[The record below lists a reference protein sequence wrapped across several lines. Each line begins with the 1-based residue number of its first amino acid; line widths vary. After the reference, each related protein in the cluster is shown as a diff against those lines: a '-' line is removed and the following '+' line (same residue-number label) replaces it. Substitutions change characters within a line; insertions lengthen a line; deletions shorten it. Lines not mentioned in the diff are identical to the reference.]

1 MSEMEDDSRAAQEVS
16 PLVDYLIREERAH
29 GRKSRE
35 IFKASDL
42 RDSLLRKSSER
53 MVLKGKD
60 GKGSETVK
68 GRARVRYEA
77 NNHFTVS
84 EVTAFGG
91 RFSGDAIYTPGQEE
105 EWHWDVFP
113 PPQPDELFRA
123 RIGSLVR
130 SLTRRNKALTD
141 AERSEVQAMVQMAMA
156 DYLALD
162 KTKRLIAEI
171 NKAEV
176 LVDEEWG
183 KEQAMYTAK
192 FGIGGGDDRPHD

>member
-1 MSEMEDDSRAAQEVS
+1 MEDDSRAAQEVS

-53 MVLKGKD
+53 MVLKSTD
-60 GKGSETVK
+60 GKGSQTVK
-68 GRARVRYEA
+68 GKARVRYEA
-77 NNHFTVS
+77 NNQFTVS

-113 PPQPDELFRA
+113 PPEPDELFRA
-123 RIGSLVR
+123 RIGSLAR
-130 SLTRRNKALTD
+130 GLIGQNKALTS

-156 DYLALD
+156 DYLGLD
-162 KTKRLIAEI
+162 KTKQLIAEI
-171 NKAEV
+171 DSAEV
-176 LVDEEWG
+176 LVDEEWR

-192 FGIGGGDDRPHD
+192 FGIGGDDDRPRE

>member
-1 MSEMEDDSRAAQEVS
+1 MEDDSRAAQEVS
-16 PLVDYLIREERAH
+16 PLADYLLREERAH

-53 MVLKGKD
+53 MVLKSKD
-60 GKGSETVK
+60 GKGSETVNGK
-68 GRARVRYEA
+68 ARVRYEA
-77 NNHFTVS
+77 NNQFTVS

-91 RFSGDAIYTPGQEE
+91 RFSGDAIYTPGQEK

-113 PPQPDELFRA
+113 PPEPSALFRA
-123 RIGSLVR
+123 RIGSSVR
-130 SLTRRNKALTD
+130 GLIGRNKALTS

-162 KTKRLIAEI
+162 KTKQVIADI
-171 NKAEV
+171 DSAEV
-176 LVDEEWG
+176 LVDEEWR

-192 FGIGGGDDRPHD
+192 FGISGGGDRPHE